1 MSFLT
6 VMELLPLLG
15 AVLIATVNKDKED
28 AIKKMAFLTTLIV
41 AVAGT
46 TIPVTTPVPAPRVTF
61 GEVLLH
67 TPPGVGSVK
76 IVGTSKQI

>member
-15 AVLIATVNKDKED
+15 AALIATVNKDKED

-41 AVAGT
+41 AVAGIALT
-46 TIPVTTPVPAPRVTF
+46 TAI
-61 GEVLLH
+61 
-67 TPPGVGSVK
+67 
-76 IVGTSKQI
+76 